1 LKGVMANILGRR
13 SQFGFSVAAAAV
25 PDEES
30 AECQIWTLCLG
41 LHALLI

>member
-1 LKGVMANILGRR
+1 MKGVMANILGRR

-30 AECQIWTLCLG
+30 AECRTLCLG